1 MATFSLGKIS
11 IQADSQFNSN
21 SSNPVTNSLITAKT
35 AELES
40 NISSLSDALNKYK
53 FGSFKVD
60 IDECPDI
67 RQLYASRYRDVGFSS
82 ELFAGD
88 NYLIMKNSVAPGKAE
103 YQNPFL
109 NIIYPNVIDITNC
122 IGQQENIG
130 FADNNS
136 GSVFMSNGGTS
147 ILSVA
152 LNDGTATS
160 VCSTGR
166 YSRIR
171 KLLFRDDYVLTCGS
185 EYAFKD
191 ALGNYQWRGS
201 SSSVVGD
208 SVMYYNSNLAC
219 PIVVGYEGNGIV
231 FFPTEGEDT
240 IAPIIGRHSN
250 GFDYGVVNGENMV
263 ISSGPNGL
271 WCILEKYPSETTDFY
286 IQSSPT
292 RIGPPKIMVSGRVAV
307 GTSKGLFSFHR
318 AVSGF
323 TQITNKTTS
332 DVFSVSDGTT
342 EINMC
347 FGNGI
352 GSDDESV
359 TSDDLCLFATA
370 DGVNWVDIS
379 SGIPNFEYYCSVVSK
394 PVYFDG
400 YVYFLCTDADN
411 YYFSKDSIELI
422 KIKFEDLANLIT
434 INTIFNLRIKEVDI
448 SKAYTEDQIV
458 EKLNTLTSAVNALIG
473 MHK

>member
-1 MATFSLGKIS
+1 MATFSLGTITLNT
-11 IQADSQFNSN
+11 DNQFDANSA
-21 SSNPVTNSLITAKT
+21 NPVANRLITAKV
-35 AELES
+35 AELDS
-40 NISSLSDALNKYK
+40 RIGTIASKYK

-60 IDECPDI
+60 IDECSDI
-67 RQLYASRYRDVGFSS
+67 RQLYAARYRDVGFSS
-82 ELFAGD
+82 EIFAGD

-109 NIIYPNVIDITNC
+109 HIIYPNVIDITNC

-136 GSVFMSNGGTS
+136 GSVFMSNGGDS
-147 ILSVA
+147 ILDIS
-152 LNDGTATS
+152 LNDGS
-160 VCSTGR
+160 VASV
-166 YSRIR
+166 YSANQNSRIR
-171 KLLFRDDYVLTCGS
+171 KLEFGDDYVLTCGS
-185 EYAFKD
+185 NYAFKD
-191 ALGNYQWRGS
+191 SNGTYRWYGPSGNAI
-201 SSSVVGD
+201 GD
-208 SVMYYNSNLAC
+208 SVIYYNSNLEC
-219 PIVVGYEGNGIV
+219 PVVVCNSGDEIV
-231 FFPTEGEDT
+231 FYPTEGVDN
-240 IAPIIGRHSN
+240 ISPLRGRHSN

-307 GTSKGLFSFHR
+307 GTSKGLFSFNR

-379 SGIPNFEYYCSVVSK
+379 SGIPNFENYCSVVSK
-394 PVYFDG
+394 PVCFGG

-411 YYFSKDSIELI
+411 YSITKDSIELL